1 MNIRDA
7 HLPPVPAQ
15 TGVTHR
21 RLDVTVS
28 DNGVQQH
35 PQVAAPQTEPAPV
48 AAAVVQVVAL
58 DELLRILRRRATSC
72 VDEGVSICT
81 TFQHVSTC
89 TASAN
94 HTVHAAGKC
103 ID

>member
-48 AAAVVQVVAL
+48 AAAAVPVVAP
-58 DELLRILRRRATSC
+58 TSTP
-72 VDEGVSICT
+72 DSAASPHQGVSGPGVYDPRGRTSRMPVEAQNGRLLDIT
-81 TFQHVSTC
+81 
-89 TASAN
+89 
-94 HTVHAAGKC
+94 G
-103 ID
+103 